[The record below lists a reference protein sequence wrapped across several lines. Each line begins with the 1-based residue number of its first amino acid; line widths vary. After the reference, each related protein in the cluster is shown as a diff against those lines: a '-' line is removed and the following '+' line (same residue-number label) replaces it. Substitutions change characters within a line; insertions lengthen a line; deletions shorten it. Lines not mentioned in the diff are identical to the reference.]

1 MYEIGND
8 EIEALKNLFSSR
20 KLFRYQGNNKS
31 QCELLERKFSSYLG
45 RGNSLLVNTGTNA
58 LILSLHTLG
67 IQAGDEVLVPS
78 YAFIADIVAIQKFGA
93 KPIVVNVDNNL
104 SLDLQDA
111 QNKIT
116 KQTKAMIL
124 VYMDGLFP
132 KIENYVEF
140 CQLNSLLLIEDVA
153 QALGGEYQGKKLG
166 SFGDASCFSFNVDK
180 IITAGEGGLVNFK
193 NLEAFKKALM
203 LHDFPAKFGKTYHQ
217 YLADVDYELGYSM
230 RVSEITAALLN
241 VQLVKL
247 PSIVNKL
254 RMHRQALIE
263 AAPHLPWI
271 KASDDQN
278 QASTQVLLKCQGPKQ
293 VAELT
298 TQLLGLGIEALPLY
312 GKPVH
317 CFWQWDELIY
327 PKMRERKI
335 FEMCMVEQRIHLSSI
350 LKIPISYDANIF
362 EKQIDFVKSLKLN
375 N

>member
-1 MYEIGND
+1 MYEIGSE
-8 EIEALKNLFSSR
+8 EIEALKNLFSSK
-20 KLFRYQGNNKS
+20 KLFRYQGKQKS
-31 QCELLERKFSSYLG
+31 QCEILEKKFSSYLG

-58 LILSLHTLG
+58 LILSLHVLG
-67 IQAGDEVLVPS
+67 IKAGDEVLVPS

-93 KPIVVNVDNNL
+93 KPIVVNVDENL

-111 QNKIT
+111 QSKLTNK
-116 KQTKAMIL
+116 TKAMIL

-132 KIENYVEF
+132 KIENHIEF
-140 CQLNSLLLIEDVA
+140 CQKNSLLLIEDVA
-153 QALGGEYQGKKLG
+153 QALGGEYQGRKLG

-193 NLEAFKKALM
+193 NLEPFKKALM
-203 LHDFPAKFGKTYHQ
+203 LHDFPVKFGKTYHD

-241 VQLVKL
+241 VQLERL

-271 KASDDQN
+271 RASEDAN
-278 QASTQVLLKCQGPKQ
+278 QASTQVLIKCPSAKH
-293 VAELT
+293 VASLT
-298 TQLLGLGIEALPLY
+298 GELLGLGLEALPLY
-312 GKPVH
+312 GKSVH
-317 CFWQWDELIY
+317 CFWQWGELVY
-327 PKMRERKI
+327 PEMRERKL
-335 FEMCMVEQRIHLSSI
+335 FEMSMVEQRIHLSSI
-350 LKIPISYDANIF
+350 LKIPISYDANVF

>member
-1 MYEIGND
+1 MYEIGHD

-20 KLFRYQGNNKS
+20 KLFRYQGNHKS
-31 QCELLERKFSSYLG
+31 QCELLEIKFSSYLG
-45 RGNSLLVNTGTNA
+45 RGHSLLVNTGTNA

-67 IQAGDEVLVPS
+67 IKAGDEVLVPS

-93 KPIVVNVDNNL
+93 IPIVVNVDDNL

-111 QNKIT
+111 QNKLT

-132 KIENYVEF
+132 KIENYLEF
-140 CQLNSLLLIEDVA
+140 CHKNSLLLIEDVA

-203 LHDFPAKFGKTYHQ
+203 LHDFPVKFGKTYHQ
-217 YLADVDYELGYSM
+217 YLADVDYDLGYSM

-241 VQLVKL
+241 VQLDKL

-278 QASTQVLLKCQGPKQ
+278 QASTQVLLKCQSAKQ
-293 VAELT
+293 VAELM
-298 TQLLGLGIEALPLY
+298 TQLLGLGVEALPLY

-317 CFWQWDELIY
+317 CFWQWHELIY
-327 PKMRERKI
+327 PEMRERKF
-335 FEMCMVEQRIHLSSI
+335 FEMSMVEQRIHLSSI

>member
-1 MYEIGND
+1 MYEIGHD

-20 KLFRYQGNNKS
+20 KLFRYQGNHKS
-31 QCELLERKFSSYLG
+31 QCELLEIKFSSYLG
-45 RGNSLLVNTGTNA
+45 RGHSLLVNTGTNA

-67 IQAGDEVLVPS
+67 IKAGDEVLVPS

-93 KPIVVNVDNNL
+93 KPIVVNVDDNL

-111 QNKIT
+111 QNKLT

-132 KIENYVEF
+132 KIENYLEF
-140 CQLNSLLLIEDVA
+140 CHKNSLLLIEDVA

-180 IITAGEGGLVNFK
+180 IITAGEGGLVSFK
-193 NLEAFKKALM
+193 NIEAFKKALM
-203 LHDFPAKFGKTYHQ
+203 LHDFPVKFGKTYHQ

-241 VQLVKL
+241 VQLDKL

-278 QASTQVLLKCQGPKQ
+278 QASTQVLLKCQSAKQ
-293 VAELT
+293 VAELMP
-298 TQLLGLGIEALPLY
+298 QLLGLGVEALPLY

-317 CFWQWDELIY
+317 CFWQWHELIY
-327 PKMRERKI
+327 PEMRERKF
-335 FEMCMVEQRIHLSSI
+335 FEMSMVEQRIHLSSI

>member
-93 KPIVVNVDNNL
+93 KPIVVNVDDNL

-111 QNKIT
+111 QNKLT

-132 KIENYVEF
+132 KIENYLEF
-140 CQLNSLLLIEDVA
+140 CQKNSLLLIEDVA
-153 QALGGEYQGKKLG
+153 QALGGDYQGKKLG
-166 SFGDASCFSFNVDK
+166 SFGNASCFSFNVDK
-180 IITAGEGGLVNFK
+180 IITSGEGGLVNFK
-193 NLEAFKKALM
+193 EEDHFKKALM
-203 LHDFPAKFGKTYHQ
+203 LHDFPVRFGNTYQ
-217 YLADVDYELGYSM
+217 DYLDDIPYELGYSM
-230 RVSEITAALLN
+230 RVSEITATLLDI
-241 VQLVKL
+241 QLDRL
-247 PSIVNKL
+247 PTIVSKL
-254 RMHRQALIE
+254 RMHRLALIE

-271 KASDDQN
+271 KAQDDQN
-278 QASTQVLLKCQGPKQ
+278 QASTQILVKCQNAKQ
-293 VAELT
+293 VADLTAELFERELT
-298 TQLLGLGIEALPLY
+298 GMPLY

-317 CFWQWDELIY
+317 CFWQWHKLIY
-327 PKMRERKI
+327 PELRERKL
-335 FEMCMVEQRIHLSSI
+335 FEMSMAEQRIHLSSI
-350 LKIPISYDANIF
+350 LKIPISYDANVF
-362 EKQIDFVKSLKLN
+362 EKQIDFVRSLKLN